1 MIKITRKTAIW
12 TIPCFYPLPSL
23 NNVGKQWE
31 KLMGSKHFIGGDG
44 GFLNTLSKTSIIFC
58 RSLSEIYKKRKIGFM
73 HTVSDN
79 SCLL

>member
-1 MIKITRKTAIW
+1 
-12 TIPCFYPLPSL
+12 
-23 NNVGKQWE
+23 
-31 KLMGSKHFIGGDG
+31 MGSKHFIGGDG